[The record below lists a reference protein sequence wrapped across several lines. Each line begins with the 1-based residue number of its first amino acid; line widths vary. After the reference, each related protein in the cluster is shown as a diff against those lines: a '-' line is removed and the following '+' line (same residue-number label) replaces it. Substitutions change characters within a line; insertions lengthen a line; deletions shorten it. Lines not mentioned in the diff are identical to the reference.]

1 MYFHKIVFDRL
12 HIINLINFNMYDY
25 ITPDEVTAPRQ
36 RWNLIQ
42 VLQDGDEEDK
52 HEQRVAIAIGTWD
65 GEKVLA
71 MRWNGHKDW
80 RIGSPQSRGLPTWF
94 IIPKSLNEA
103 LIGILP
109 KDNQRLVQMLLED
122 SKK

>member
-1 MYFHKIVFDRL
+1 M
-12 HIINLINFNMYDY
+12 NDY

-103 LIGILP
+103 IVGILP

>member
-1 MYFHKIVFDRL
+1 M
-12 HIINLINFNMYDY
+12 NDY

-36 RWNLIQ
+36 RWHLIR
-42 VLQDGDEEDK
+42 VLETGAEEDFYD
-52 HEQRVAIAIGTWD
+52 ERVAIAIGTWD
-65 GEKVLA
+65 GDKVLA
-71 MRWNGHKDW
+71 MRWNGNKDW

-94 IIPKSLNEA
+94 IIPKRLNEA
-103 LIGILP
+103 VIGILS